1 MSQTAF
7 QSYSQYYD
15 LIYADKDY
23 ANETTYIL
31 AVLARHGLRVRRL
44 LDLGC
49 GTGRHALFLTERGFD
64 VVGVERS
71 PDMAEKAIRRCTSLT
86 SGSFT
91 CRIGDI
97 RTIGLGE
104 TFDAVL
110 SLFHVVSYQ
119 TTDDDVRA
127 LFNAASAHL
136 LPGGLFFFD
145 VWHGPAVLAQRP
157 CIRTKRVEGQI
168 SVLRIAKP
176 ELDME
181 RRRVTMTLEVLVED
195 RSSDKL
201 QKIKEV
207 HLMRYFFPSEI
218 VRFASD
224 SGFEVTSSEG
234 FLTGAMPSE
243 STWSVAYVL
252 RRR

>member
-31 AVLARHGLRVRRL
+31 AVLARHGLRARTL
-44 LDLGC
+44 LELGC
-49 GTGRHALFLTERGFD
+49 GTGRHALLLAERGFD
-64 VVGVERS
+64 VIGIERS
-71 PDMAEKAIRRCTSLT
+71 PGMAEEAIRRSASLT

-97 RTIGLGE
+97 RTTGLGE

-127 LFNAASAHL
+127 VFNAASAHL

-157 CIRTKRVEGQI
+157 SIRTKRVEGQI
-168 SVLRIAKP
+168 SILRIAEP
-176 ELDME
+176 ELDIE
-181 RRRVTMTLEVLVED
+181 RRRVTVTLKVLVKD
-195 RSSDKL
+195 RSSGKL

-207 HLMRYFFPSEI
+207 HFMRYFFPSEI
-218 VRFASD
+218 DMFASD
-224 SGFEVTSSEG
+224 SGFEVTCSEG